1 MQCVW
6 KSLPYAGAWLAAT
19 ATSVTVGV
27 AAVRFVVHTTAPS
40 LALVTAP
47 ESYSPV
53 PAPPVATPTR
63 RPTPTASAGPSS
75 PAPPRHTPSHGG
87 RPSSPPPSSPGLVD
101 TVAICAD
108 ESGDIES
115 TQAKG
120 GLVAVRFTPSGACLI
135 SALPRLGFGVQT
147 TQPTAVTVVV
157 TFTSAHRKSVV
168 TATSTPAPHFD
179 TQES

>member
-1 MQCVW
+1 MW

-63 RPTPTASAGPSS
+63 GRPAPTASAGPTSPSS
-75 PAPPRHTPSHGG
+75 PRHTPSHGG
-87 RPSSPPPSSPGLVD
+87 RPSAPPPSSDPGLID

-115 TQAKG
+115 DQAKG
-120 GLVAVRFTPSGACLI
+120 GLVAVRFTPSGVCLI
-135 SALPRLGFGVQT
+135 SALPRLGFDVET
-147 TQPTAVTVVV
+147 AQPAAGTVVV
-157 TFTSAHRKSVV
+157 TFTSAHRRSVV
-168 TATSTPAPHFD
+168 TASTSPAPHFD